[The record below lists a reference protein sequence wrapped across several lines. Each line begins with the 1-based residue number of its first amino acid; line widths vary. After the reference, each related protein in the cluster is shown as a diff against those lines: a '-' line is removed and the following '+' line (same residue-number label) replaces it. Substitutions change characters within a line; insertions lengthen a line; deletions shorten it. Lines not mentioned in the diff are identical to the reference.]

1 MDSNLK
7 KLFNLMNRDDY
18 INVEDFENAPERLKI
33 FLNALNDGLKERAK
47 EHLMKDSQKSPSWKS
62 SFNKKFLS
70 QSIGLSEIKYMKNI
84 TKN

>member
-7 KLFNLMNRDDY
+7 KLFNLMNSDDY

-47 EHLMKDSQKSPSWKS
+47 EHLMQEKFISVPWATSYKSF
-62 SFNKKFLS
+62 FNKKFLS
-70 QSIGLSEIKYMKNI
+70 QSIGLSEI
-84 TKN
+84 